1 AGGTRLGS
9 QHLPNGLD
17 LTPRHCLLVPRVA
30 VERTPGVSTQAISP
44 QQVNASCSKPGFGA
58 LEYPRPGLG
67 AGCRGGH
74 SGVRAVGGG
83 TPMNRTRR
91 VVALILRRLG
101 FLALAPLCGCALN
114 TVPVSPPMAEL
125 TTDASLGA
133 GRVVL
138 VELPFKDDRPDRTRC
153 GMTKNSYGMDTANVD
168 CTVPPKQFVAEQ
180 LVHGLRAAGFSVT
193 EAQSAD
199 PLRVEGTLTQFFLE
213 PKVDA
218 FTFTPEADVGVR
230 LVATS
235 ASGLRAGRD
244 FYVKG
249 EEVS

>member
-1 AGGTRLGS
+1 
-9 QHLPNGLD
+9 
-17 LTPRHCLLVPRVA
+17 
-30 VERTPGVSTQAISP
+30 
-44 QQVNASCSKPGFGA
+44 
-58 LEYPRPGLG
+58 
-67 AGCRGGH
+67 
-74 SGVRAVGGG
+74 
-83 TPMNRTRR
+83 MNRTIKE
-91 VVALILRRLG
+91 VALILRRLG

-114 TVPVSPPMAEL
+114 TVHVSPPMTEL

-235 ASGLRAGRD
+235 ASGLRAERD

-249 EEVS
+249 EEVSAIGWESNFQHASDKATNAIVGEMITAIAELCNRYPGVARPRPQTSLAATPRPQEGSR

>member
-1 AGGTRLGS
+1 SGAVAAAVKEQQHPRGVAARDDRPLPGDAADVHCLHQDLVRDGPDGSYLVEALPSVRPAGGTRLGS

-83 TPMNRTRR
+83 TPMNRTSR

-114 TVPVSPPMAEL
+114 TVHVSPPMTEL

-138 VELPFKDDRPDRTRC
+138 V
-153 GMTKNSYGMDTANVD
+153 
-168 CTVPPKQFVAEQ
+168 
-180 LVHGLRAAGFSVT
+180 
-193 EAQSAD
+193 
-199 PLRVEGTLTQFFLE
+199 
-213 PKVDA
+213 
-218 FTFTPEADVGVR
+218 
-230 LVATS
+230 
-235 ASGLRAGRD
+235 
-244 FYVKG
+244 
-249 EEVS
+249 